1 MQLLKIFCQIL
12 SISVVHV
19 MVFWVVL
26 KAAYFQGA
34 ELCDA
39 RTGARISP
47 KQGTFKRAA
56 VAQKIFLLLRWNVE
70 IRGRRPGPD

>member
-1 MQLLKIFCQIL
+1 
-12 SISVVHV
+12 

-26 KAAYFQGA
+26 KAAYFQGS

-47 KQGTFKRAA
+47 KQGTLQLAA

-70 IRGRRPGPD
+70 IRGGRPGPD